1 MEDKEWKVRMEGDV
15 SDLKVRMSVAENNIG
30 DMKEDIRS
38 IKDDTKWL
46 RRTITGTIIT
56 AIVGGVIGLAFLG
69 IQIYLKLNGGM

>member
-1 MEDKEWKVRMEGDV
+1 MEEQEWKVRMEGDV
-15 SDLKVRMSVAENNIG
+15 SDLKVRMSVAENNID

-56 AIVGGVIGLAFLG
+56 AIGGGVIGLAFLG